1 MPEVN
6 EESITTVPL
15 MPEAE
20 DISAND
26 LLYLIQGLGADRDKK
41 LTLGALAEFLS
52 TLILLSKSVKTDML
66 DDNAVTSGK
75 LADNITVNF
84 LSTGGLKYDINGTV
98 EGENALVC
106 SSDDVDLTTLTYTDN
121 GISIRVLNVG
131 SSIITVKYYGTNGTT
146 TIEPSKFKE
155 FIKVAELGGAEFGRI
170 ANWAVSA

>member
-15 MPEAE
+15 LPEAE

-66 DDNAVTSGK
+66 DDNAVTSAK
-75 LADNITVNF
+75 LADNITVNRI
-84 LSTGGLKYDINGTV
+84 LTSILIYDKNGTV
-98 EGENALVC
+98 EGKNALVY
-106 SSDDVDLTTLTYTDN
+106 SSDDVDLTTLTDAADGT
-121 GISIRVLNVG
+121 SIRVLNSGV
-131 SSIITVKYYGTNGTT
+131 SIITVKYFGANGTT
-146 TIEPSKFKE
+146 TIEPNKFKE
-155 FIKVAELGGAEFGRI
+155 FVKVAEVIGI